1 MSGLPRTVGHETKNT
16 SERFLSI
23 LSVPEQKLSQS
34 QIQVAFSAFRAATAL
49 LTSQSHGRASVK
61 R

>member
-16 SERFLSI
+16 SQRLLSI

-34 QIQVAFSAFRAATAL
+34 QIQVAFSAFRASTAL
-49 LTSQSHGRASVK
+49 
-61 R
+61 